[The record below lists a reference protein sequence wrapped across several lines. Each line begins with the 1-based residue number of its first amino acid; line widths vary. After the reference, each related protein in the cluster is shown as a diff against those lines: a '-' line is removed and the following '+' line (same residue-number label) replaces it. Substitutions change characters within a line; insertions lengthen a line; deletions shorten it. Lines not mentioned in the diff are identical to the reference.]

1 MVGVL
6 AVVVAVF
13 AHIRARLVGALV
25 ARLALIIA
33 ALTPIGALVAR
44 TLFPFRPA
52 LHSALTAD
60 QVAVAVVA
68 AVSLVGAMLAIR
80 VVGIVLDSAVAANQ
94 AVVAIVAAVPSGSM
108 GAIRIIRVI
117 VIVRGVPVIDVPVDD
132 GPVDDRLVDD
142 AFIDIGV
149 VVVDNSTTSPVAA
162 P

>member
-1 MVGVL
+1 MHAGPAMVGVL
-6 AVVVAVF
+6 AIAVAVF

-33 ALTPIGALVAR
+33 ALTPIGARVAR

-60 QVAVAVVA
+60 QIAVVVA

-94 AVVAIVAAVPSGSM
+94 AVSPLWPPFRVVP
-108 GAIRIIRVI
+108 
-117 VIVRGVPVIDVPVDD
+117 
-132 GPVDDRLVDD
+132 
-142 AFIDIGV
+142 
-149 VVVDNSTTSPVAA
+149 
-162 P
+162 